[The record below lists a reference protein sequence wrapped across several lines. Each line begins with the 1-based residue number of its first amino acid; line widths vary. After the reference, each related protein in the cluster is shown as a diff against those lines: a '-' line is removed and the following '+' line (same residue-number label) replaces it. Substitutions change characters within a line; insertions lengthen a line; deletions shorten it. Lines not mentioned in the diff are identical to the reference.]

1 MSESRRGH
9 SSSATPASSMPAV
22 AALGRML
29 GNLTWNTDDPKSDY
43 DLFQD
48 RFDGIV
54 MTFEGGL
61 ELTNQCD
68 EKLGRRRQPNR
79 HGGVLCEFIASTSFV
94 YGSDAR

>member
-1 MSESRRGH
+1 MSESQRGH
-9 SSSATPASSMPAV
+9 SSSATPASSMTAV

-48 RFDGIV
+48 RFDSIV
-54 MTFEGGL
+54 MTFEFEGGL

-68 EKLGRRRQPNR
+68 EKLGRRRHEETLVPLMILGDPR
-79 HGGVLCEFIASTSFV
+79 V
-94 YGSDAR
+94 